1 MASLTTVY
9 SVTIVL
15 GSLLAI
21 GSAFLG
27 NYVYPIQS
35 GGAQVPEAPP
45 VVATEVPQNIEQT
58 SPEVVST
65 TN

>member
-1 MASLTTVY
+1 MASLTTIY

-15 GSLLAI
+15 GSIFAI

-27 NYVYPIQS
+27 NYIYPIQS
-35 GGAQVPEAPP
+35 GGAGEVIVLKEGQVVE
-45 VVATEVPQNIEQT
+45 NIEQT
-58 SPEVVST
+58 SPEVVSV